1 MSLTYNEILNEMK
14 TAFFLEK
21 GEPVK
26 ELSDLELRFRAV
38 ASEIY
43 SVAAYGNFILRQG
56 FPQTASGEYL
66 DRHAALR
73 SIKRKTAS
81 FASGEL
87 TFSLAAETQADVTV
101 PVGTVCSVFGSP
113 YIQFATDE
121 NAVIPAGEISVTVGA
136 TALKAGDEYNAA
148 AGEVTV
154 MVNPPD
160 YVFSVT
166 NEKAFAGGSDEES
179 DEALRERIISSYSS
193 VKFGLN
199 AASLREMILTLDDVT
214 DAYISVDDDWENTVV
229 VCLKTRTSE
238 ITQEIKDEVSNLL
251 GFAALCGIELD
262 FISASEQPFDVI
274 AEVKVLSGYNK
285 DDIKAETEERI
296 KAFCSAEK
304 IGKSYSASAIA
315 AACRDIEGVEY
326 IDAFV
331 VSGGAPDAITCG
343 ATQYLKLKNTE
354 VSVHE

>member
-1 MSLTYNEILNEMK
+1 MSLTYTEILNEMK

-38 ASEIY
+38 ASEVY

-81 FASGEL
+81 LAAGEL
-87 TFSLAAETQADVTV
+87 TFSLAAETQTDVTV
-101 PVGTVCSVFGSP
+101 PAGTVCSVSGSP

-136 TALKAGDEYNAA
+136 TALKAGDEHNAA

-166 NEKAFAGGSDEES
+166 NENAFAGGNDGES
-179 DEALRERIISSYSS
+179 DEALRERILSSYSS
-193 VKFGLN
+193 VKFGVN
-199 AASLREMILTLDDVT
+199 AASLREMILTVDDVT
-214 DAYISVDDDWENTVV
+214 DAFVSTDDDKENTMI
-229 VCLKTRTSE
+229 VCLKTRDSE
-238 ITQEIKDEVSNLL
+238 ITQVIQDEIGDLL
-251 GFAALCGIELD
+251 GFAALCGIELN
-262 FISASEQPFDVI
+262 FISAEEQPFNVI
-274 AEVKVLSGYNK
+274 AEVKALSGYNK
-285 DDIKAETEERI
+285 DEIKAETEERI
-296 KAFCSAEK
+296 RAFCSGEK
-304 IGKSYSASAIA
+304 IGKSYTASAIA
-315 AACRDIEGVEY
+315 AACRDIDGVEY
-326 IDAFV
+326 IDAFIS
-331 VSGGAPDAITCG
+331 SGGPDAVSCD
-343 ATQYLKLKNTE
+343 ATQYLKLKDTE